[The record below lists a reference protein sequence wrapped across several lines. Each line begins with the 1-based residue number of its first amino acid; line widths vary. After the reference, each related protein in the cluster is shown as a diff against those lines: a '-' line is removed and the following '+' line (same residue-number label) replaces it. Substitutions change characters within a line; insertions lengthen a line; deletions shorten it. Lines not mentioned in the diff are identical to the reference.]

1 MRPGLRTY
9 MRQALRSI
17 VLSGPEGFT
26 MAMKVASAGLALGL
40 AMTLPAAVSAGQS
53 RQFFV
58 PHGTYRSEETPPE
71 FKKDP
76 TRQDLQALVRHFES
90 CISNPPTPI
99 EGMASIDQFL
109 EMLERNLRQG
119 NDVPR
124 DRILRNADQAREGF
138 RRAFNDLAEA
148 TSPGLMQETRDAL
161 LEVAEEVKPLSEKNG
176 ESVMRL
182 GQVADSARGTV
193 GMMVLQPPES
203 PGRPVPVENLS
214 FVVSLRPEIL
224 PLRERLKKVYPKLKR
239 AKALIERAKQRSV
252 LLGKF
257 AEKAGKLDEDA
268 LGHLSERRTRG
279 RPANYETRM
288 LSREILLNANKW
300 LLKTIEKS
308 DQVIKLMEEQMDP
321 KKEGVHKAVNE
332 LLLAD
337 KATMESKEL
346 ITRSGN
352 RINFNHHKRL
362 NGVIRHGWEVASDNR
377 RPWWVGRSQMARNEG
392 VVDSGKMDA
401 AKGQAEE
408 AGHKAERTIQETMS
422 SIKRLDEALGRSEER
437 PPEIARRVLDVPPP
451 NDPEGTPVE
460 QGKKVK
466 SKPIK
471 IPHTLD
477 VSDQDI
483 ISSYD
488 NR

>member
-1 MRPGLRTY
+1 MVVR
-9 MRQALRSI
+9 
-17 VLSGPEGFT
+17 F
-26 MAMKVASAGLALGL
+26 LALALILG
-40 AMTLPAAVSAGQS
+40 PAATAAAGEA

-58 PHGTYRSEETPPE
+58 PKGSVRQEETPPE

-90 CISNPPTPI
+90 CISNPPTPV

-109 EMLERNLRQG
+109 EMLERNLRMG
-119 NDVPR
+119 NDIPR

-161 LEVAEEVKPLSEKNG
+161 LEVAEELKPLDEKNA
-176 ESVMRL
+176 ESVLRL

-193 GMMVLQPPES
+193 SMMVLQPPES

-214 FVVSLRPEIL
+214 FVVTLRPEIL
-224 PLRERLKKVYPKLKR
+224 PLREKLKKVYPKLKR

-252 LLGKF
+252 TLAKF

-279 RPANYETRM
+279 RKANYETRM
-288 LSREILLNANKW
+288 LSREIILNANKW

-332 LLLAD
+332 LLIAD
-337 KATMESKEL
+337 RVTMDSKEL

-352 RINFNHHKRL
+352 RINFNHKKRL
-362 NGVIRHGWEVASDNR
+362 NGVIRHGWETASENR

-392 VVDSGKMDA
+392 VVDSGKMDE

-408 AGHKAERTIQETMS
+408 SGRTADGTIQETMA

-437 PPEIARRVLDVPPP
+437 PPEIARRVLDVPAPS
-451 NDPEGTPVE
+451 DPEGAPIAADE
-460 QGKKVK
+460 RVK

-477 VSDQDI
+477 VSDAEI

>member
-1 MRPGLRTY
+1 MG
-9 MRQALRSI
+9 
-17 VLSGPEGFT
+17 
-26 MAMKVASAGLALGL
+26 MKLGSAGLALAVAL
-40 AMTLPAAVSAGQS
+40 TAPAAVYGGQQ

-58 PHGTYRSEETPPE
+58 PQGTYRTEETPPD

-76 TRQDLQALVRHFES
+76 SRQDLMALVRHFES

-148 TSPGLMQETRDAL
+148 SSPGLMQETRDAL
-161 LEVAEEVKPLSEKNG
+161 LEVAKELKPLDEKNG
-176 ESVMRL
+176 ESVQRL

-193 GMMVLQPPES
+193 SMMVLQPPES
-203 PGRPVPVENLS
+203 PGRAVPVENLS
-214 FVVSLRPEIL
+214 HVVSLRPEIL
-224 PLRERLKKVYPKLKR
+224 PLREKLKKVYPKLKR
-239 AKALIERAKQRSV
+239 AKALIGRAKERSV
-252 LLGKF
+252 LLEKF
-257 AEKAGKLDEDA
+257 AEKAGKLDQDA
-268 LGHLSERRTRG
+268 LGRLSERRTRG
-279 RPANYETRM
+279 RPANYETQM
-288 LSREILLNANKW
+288 LSREIILNANKW

-308 DQVIKLMEEQMDP
+308 EEIIKLMEEQMDP
-321 KKEGVHKAVNE
+321 KKDGVHKAVNE
-332 LLLAD
+332 LLIAD
-337 KATMESKEL
+337 RATMDSKEL

-392 VVDSGKMDA
+392 IVDSGKMDS

-408 AGHKAERTIQETMS
+408 AGRTADRTIEETMS

-437 PPEIARRVLDVPPP
+437 PPEIARRVSDVPPP
-451 NDPEGTPVE
+451 NDPEGTPIE
-460 QGKKVK
+460 EGKRVK

-477 VSDQDI
+477 VSDQEI